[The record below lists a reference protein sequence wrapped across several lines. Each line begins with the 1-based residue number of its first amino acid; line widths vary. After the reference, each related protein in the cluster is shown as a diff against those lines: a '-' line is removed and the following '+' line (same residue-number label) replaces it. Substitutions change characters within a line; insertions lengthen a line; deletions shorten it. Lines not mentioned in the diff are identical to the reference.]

1 MNLLWG
7 NRYIQTGAQTR
18 YFALGAAFNQNA
30 ITGRARSQARITKG
44 VASLREIHVTMT
56 PRTVNKG
63 ANGEKVFF
71 GIECKRPGGDWETL
85 GDELEWETDGVTR
98 ERSLTGLNASCPA
111 GSHVVAYARTETSIG
126 VSPTYMHITGVF
138 R

>member
-1 MNLLWG
+1 MNILWG
-7 NRYIQTGAQTR
+7 NRYIHTGAQTR

-30 ITGRARSQARITKG
+30 ITGRARSKARITKS
-44 VASLREIHVTMT
+44 VASLREIHVSMT
-56 PRTVNKG
+56 PRSVNAG

-71 GIECKRPGGDWETL
+71 GLECERPDGQWERL
-85 GDELEWETDGVTR
+85 GEELEWVTDGVTR
-98 ERSLTGLNASCPA
+98 TRSLTGLNASCRA
-111 GSHVVAYARTETSIG
+111 GSQVVAYARTETSIG